1 MDTLIGKNH
10 TIALYVC
17 FGSREESIDVF
28 YFDNEGMVIKIFIFV
43 AFELYLCYT
52 KQQLLSE
59 FGEENNA
66 ENYIWRS
73 GTWGLSSPYV
83 F

>member
-1 MDTLIGKNH
+1 MYGNFMYYGGRSMTAEK
-10 TIALYVC
+10 YVN
-17 FGSREESIDVF
+17 GIVRK
-28 YFDNEGMVIKIFIFV
+28 IKCSKKKRIEI
-43 AFELYLCYT
+43 